1 VWHNHDVKNHL
12 QKAEELFS
20 GLSKPKT
27 PPPAPKIQTEPT
39 PAADRAQVK
48 EGGAPRRRRIIKGAT
63 VTPTPIPPSEGE
75 SPAVKVQARMSEA
88 IASLGGTEGADERRA
103 RRVLPAEV
111 DPKVPSRVIRRVAS
125 QPQPVVAVAPAVKAV
140 VAAAPAVKA
149 VVAVAPAVKA
159 VVAAAPAVKAVVA
172 VAPAVK
178 AVVAAAPAVKRVV
191 TKAPEAELSSITA
204 APSDSYLIKVA
215 APSVGAEDLCF
226 VLDGTDVAGVAE
238 LAMAQVAGYMSAEH
252 SGAQWNLRSIERIK
266 DVLNSNHA

>member
-1 VWHNHDVKNHL
+1 
-12 QKAEELFS
+12 
-20 GLSKPKT
+20 
-27 PPPAPKIQTEPT
+27 
-39 PAADRAQVK
+39 
-48 EGGAPRRRRIIKGAT
+48 
-63 VTPTPIPPSEGE
+63 
-75 SPAVKVQARMSEA
+75 MSEA

-125 QPQPVVAVAPAVKAV
+125 QPQP
-140 VAAAPAVKA
+140 
-149 VVAVAPAVKA
+149 
-159 VVAAAPAVKAVVA
+159 VVA

>member
-1 VWHNHDVKNHL
+1 MKNHL

-140 VAAAPAVKA
+140 VAAAPAVK
-149 VVAVAPAVKA
+149 
-159 VVAAAPAVKAVVA
+159 
-172 VAPAVK
+172 
-178 AVVAAAPAVKRVV
+178 RVV

>member
-1 VWHNHDVKNHL
+1 
-12 QKAEELFS
+12 
-20 GLSKPKT
+20 
-27 PPPAPKIQTEPT
+27 
-39 PAADRAQVK
+39 
-48 EGGAPRRRRIIKGAT
+48 
-63 VTPTPIPPSEGE
+63 
-75 SPAVKVQARMSEA
+75 MSEA

-125 QPQPVVAVAPAVKAV
+125 QPQPVVAAAPVVKAVVAAAPVVKAVVAAAPVVKAVVAAAPVVKAVVAAAPAVKAV

-149 VVAVAPAVKA
+149 VVAAAPAVKA

-172 VAPAVK
+172 AAPAVK
-178 AVVAAAPAVKRVV
+178 AVV
-191 TKAPEAELSSITA
+191 TA
-204 APSDSYLIKVA
+204 APPDSYLIKVS

-226 VLDGTDVAGVAE
+226 VLDGTDVAGVAD
-238 LAMAQVAGYMSAEH
+238 LAMAQVAGDMSAEH